1 MTNTNAHKP
10 SPLWQSILVWV
21 ILVAGIIA
29 GYYIV
34 DSKPASKK
42 KEKRVITPKVNV
54 ESMVVSEKQVSLT
67 ARGVVE
73 DSQVTQL
80 AFQVSGKVISVS
92 KTFEPGS
99 LVKKNEVIATLETV
113 EFEHSLANARV
124 KLAQAQLHLLEVEQS
139 KLAAEEEWRLYN
151 KKENDKPSPL
161 LLKEP
166 QIALAS
172 KGVLAAMAEVA
183 FAETNLNR
191 VSLRAP
197 YDGIIAKRNIYVG
210 SVVQGSTVVGEIINN
225 EECWVRCFLPLDSL
239 AFIQKNG
246 KVEGAKALVAVK
258 AGNKTVLQKTGEA
271 LKILP
276 RLEWQ
281 TRLAQLMI
289 QIKEPFEVNQT
300 NNVFLFSGLSVE
312 VIVEAAKFNDVVVLK
327 LEYLRDQDTLWL
339 EDAGRLKIQP
349 VKVLFKNEK
358 EVVVSK
364 GDWVHL
370 KLITSDLLTVKEGLT
385 LIPSDDKK

>member
-210 SVVQGSTVVGEIINN
+210 SVVQGSTDRKSVV
-225 EECWVRCFLPLDSL
+225 
-239 AFIQKNG
+239 
-246 KVEGAKALVAVK
+246 
-258 AGNKTVLQKTGEA
+258 
-271 LKILP
+271 
-276 RLEWQ
+276 
-281 TRLAQLMI
+281 
-289 QIKEPFEVNQT
+289 
-300 NNVFLFSGLSVE
+300 
-312 VIVEAAKFNDVVVLK
+312 
-327 LEYLRDQDTLWL
+327 
-339 EDAGRLKIQP
+339 
-349 VKVLFKNEK
+349 
-358 EVVVSK
+358 
-364 GDWVHL
+364 
-370 KLITSDLLTVKEGLT
+370 
-385 LIPSDDKK
+385 

>member
-1 MTNTNAHKP
+1 MTNTNTHKP

-99 LVKKNEVIATLETV
+99 LVKKNEVLATLETV

-191 VSLRAP
+191 ASLRAP

-210 SVVQGSTVVGEIINN
+210 SVVQGSTAAGEIINN
-225 EECWVRCFLPLDSL
+225 EECWVKCFLPLDSL

-246 KVEGAKALVAVK
+246 KVEGAKALVTVK
-258 AGNKTVLQKTGEA
+258 AGNMTVLQKTGEA
-271 LKILP
+271 LKVLP
-276 RLEWQ
+276 RLEGQ

-312 VIVEAAKFNDVVVLK
+312 VIIEAAKFNDVVVLK

-358 EVVVSK
+358 EVVVSN

-385 LIPSDDKK
+385 LIPSDGKK